1 MNSFISWIGGKKALR
16 KIILEQFP
24 ESGSFDRY
32 IEVFGGAAWVLFG
45 LEKPAKFEVYNDVNG
60 ELVNLFRCVKYHPNA
75 LQEEL
80 KWILISREQ
89 FYNVREGIGLS
100 GFTDIQRAARFFIL
114 VKESYGSALHSFGM
128 MNNNLQNAVEYL
140 NEVSARLNRTVI
152 DNLDFEQL
160 ITLYDRESSLFY
172 LDPPYFSAE
181 KLYKNKF
188 TKDDHIRLKQTLN
201 HIKGKFILSYNDC
214 KEVKNL
220 YKDYNI
226 IEIDRSN
233 SLVNKIQSQK
243 YLEVII
249 KNY

>member
-45 LEKPAKFEVYNDVNG
+45 LEKPAKYEVYNDVNG
-60 ELVNLFRCVKYHPNA
+60 ELVNLFRCVKYHPAA

-80 KWILISREQ
+80 RWILISREQ
-89 FYNVREGIGLS
+89 FYDVREGIGIS

-114 VKESYGSALHSFGM
+114 IKESYGSALHSFGM
-128 MNNNLQNAVEYL
+128 MNNNLQTAVEYL
-140 NEVSARLNRTVI
+140 NEVSARLRRTVI

-181 KLYKNKF
+181 KVYKNKF
-188 TKDDHIRLKQTLN
+188 TKEDHIRLQHSLN
-201 HIKGKFILSYNDC
+201 NIKGKFILSYNDC
-214 KEVKNL
+214 MEIRNL

-226 IEIDRSN
+226 IDTSRTD
-233 SLVNKIQSQK
+233 SLVSKTHSRQYAEI
-243 YLEVII
+243 II